1 MKKSLSSIPDKNLG
15 LGITR
20 VLSNNGIH
28 PVEQFSYLVFSENWH
43 GSFEDLLKCEDSWR
57 VDLTSVI
64 ASKVLKKC
72 VQLWQNSEMLFQNIY
87 VECSTKTPI
96 NRFHFFF
103 LLLSLLIYFYSSQ
116 IVENFRLFP
125 GRSITILGSL
135 MYFKTKCKEWKTQKL
150 SNKN

>member
-1 MKKSLSSIPDKNLG
+1 M
-15 LGITR
+15 
-20 VLSNNGIH
+20 VLLKI
-28 PVEQFSYLVFSENWH
+28 YI
-43 GSFEDLLKCEDSWR
+43 LKCEDSWR

-87 VECSTKTPI
+87 VECSTKTPF

-116 IVENFRLFP
+116 IVENLRLFP